1 MPLCV
6 SPHQGGAQ
14 AEGLQ
19 HALLGWVLVAKAQRD
34 PASILPAPVQDAF
47 RSQNCPPAQAGSL
60 QISRALQKSPAMPSP
75 SSAEHPG
82 PSLLSQRRAWGCSGG
97 RVQCGEASGCE

>member
-1 MPLCV
+1 MPLCI

-19 HALLGWVLVAKAQRD
+19 HAFLGWALVAKAQRD
-34 PASILPAPVQDAF
+34 PASILLVLMQDAAG
-47 RSQNCPPAQAGSL
+47 SQSCPPVQAGSL
-60 QISRALQKSPAMPSP
+60 QISRALQKSPAMPFP

-82 PSLLSQRRAWGCSGG
+82 PSLPSQRRAWGRSGG
-97 RVQCGEASGCE
+97 RAQCGEASGCE